1 MFLTANH
8 KYDWWSM
15 DINTFVLGIVDLGF
29 SNSPRIYTHL
39 ASVEDNLDNNSTEN
53 DYACHNL

>member
-1 MFLTANH
+1 
-8 KYDWWSM
+8 M